1 MLFQITIAK
10 RGIDRQNLSITHMTN
25 GASLRDLMTMHRQ
38 RDVNVHHLTRLGI
51 GQILRSCPNCLSARG
66 PLHRGNCRPEAA
78 TAKKEST
85 TSTNALHNRQDP
97 TMRVVSGLQSQEL
110 SAIHRCK
117 L

>member
-51 GQILRSCPNCLSARG
+51 RQVLSCGPYGFATRSAF
-66 PLHRGNCRPEAA
+66 HRGNCRSEATA
-78 TAKKEST
+78 AKKEAA
-85 TSTNALHNRQDP
+85 TSTNALHDRQDP